1 MTQKLKF
8 LTVILSALLVV
19 SCGDGN
25 KSEVPVADLIEEGD
39 LSKLRERR
47 DALNED
53 QKSLTTQI
61 QSLDAAIQKLE
72 PDQGALISVQTVKDT
87 LFKHYIE
94 IQGDVKTNE
103 NVIVYPEYQGTLTR
117 VYVKEGQRV
126 RKGQILGKID
136 DGGLSS
142 QLSQLEV
149 QAQLA
154 KTTFERQQRLWD
166 QKIGSEIQYLQA
178 KTNYESSQNAVN
190 QLKQQ
195 LAKTNVTA
203 PFSGIVDEVITDQ
216 GTVVAPGQGLFRV
229 VNLGDM
235 YIEAQIP
242 ERYLTTVT
250 TGKEVEIFFPVL
262 GKTVTST
269 VAQTGNYINPDNR
282 TFRIEVNVPKDAEV
296 KPNLNARLK
305 INDYTAEDAI
315 LIPLNVIS
323 EDANGDQ
330 YVYTMQPKED
340 GTGNIAVRKNIE
352 TGLAQGDVVEI
363 KNGLAVDDALV
374 IEGAR
379 TVQNNQKVRTLENQ

>member
-1 MTQKLKF
+1 
-8 LTVILSALLVV
+8 
-19 SCGDGN
+19 
-25 KSEVPVADLIEEGD
+25 
-39 LSKLRERR
+39 
-47 DALNED
+47 
-53 QKSLTTQI
+53 
-61 QSLDAAIQKLE
+61 
-72 PDQGALISVQTVKDT
+72 
-87 LFKHYIE
+87 
-94 IQGDVKTNE
+94 
-103 NVIVYPEYQGTLTR
+103 
-117 VYVKEGQRV
+117 
-126 RKGQILGKID
+126 
-136 DGGLSS
+136 
-142 QLSQLEV
+142 
-149 QAQLA
+149 
-154 KTTFERQQRLWD
+154 
-166 QKIGSEIQYLQA
+166 
-178 KTNYESSQNAVN
+178 
-190 QLKQQ
+190 
-195 LAKTNVTA
+195 
-203 PFSGIVDEVITDQ
+203 
-216 GTVVAPGQGLFRV
+216 
-229 VNLGDM
+229 M

-242 ERYLTTVT
+242 ERYLTSVT

>member
-1 MTQKLKF
+1 MTQKIKF
-8 LTVILSALLVV
+8 LTVVLSALLLV
-19 SCGDGN
+19 SCGNGN
-25 KSEVPVADLIEEGD
+25 KNEVPVADLIEEGD
-39 LSKLRERR
+39 LGKLRERR
-47 DALNED
+47 DALNAD
-53 QKSLTTQI
+53 QQALTSQI

-72 PDQGALISVQTVKDT
+72 PDQGALITTHTINDT

-94 IQGDVKTNE
+94 IQGDVKTDQ

-154 KTTFERQQRLWD
+154 KTTFERQKRLWD

-178 KTNYESSQNAVN
+178 KTNYESSENAVN

-235 YIEAQIP
+235 FIEAQIP
-242 ERYLTTVT
+242 ERYLPTVT
-250 TGKEVEIFFPVL
+250 EGKDVEIFFPVL
-262 GKTVTST
+262 GKTVTSK
-269 VAQTGNYINPDNR
+269 VKQTGNYINPDNR
-282 TFRIEVNVPKDAEV
+282 TFRIEVAVPKDADV

-305 INDYTAEDAI
+305 INDYTAENAI

-323 EDANGDQ
+323 EDANGEQ
-330 YVYTMQPKED
+330 YVYTVVPKED
-340 GTGNIAVRKNIE
+340 GSGDIAIRKNIE
-352 TGLAQGDVVEI
+352 TGLTQGDIVEI
-363 KNGLAVDDALV
+363 TSGLELNDALV

-379 TVQNNQKVRTLENQ
+379 TVQDNQKVRTLENQ